1 MTWITVR
8 RAASGLALLTSIA
21 AAEKREVSATVEWSA
36 NGGGTGSCLFQGT
49 AEDTTLAGHLY
60 IEADHFL
67 VTGSIGSDGSV
78 SGILKAASGEQVGT
92 FSASL
97 DAEQQLL
104 GGFAVI
110 NGGSGEWAAP
120 AEKLPLPD

>member
-1 MTWITVR
+1 MIWTPVR
-8 RAASGLALLTSIA
+8 RAAMGLALLASIA

-36 NGGGTGSCLFQGT
+36 TGGGTGSCLFQGT
-49 AEDTTLAGHLY
+49 AEDTALAGHLF
-60 IEADHFL
+60 IEADRFL
-67 VTGSIGSDGSV
+67 VTGTIGTDGNV
-78 SGILKAASGEQVGT
+78 AGILKATTGEQVGT

-97 DAEQQLL
+97 DTEQHLL

-110 NGGSGEWAAP
+110 NGGGGEWAAP